1 VLTPFSTVITLDPTL
16 TIIVVEIFVFRIK
29 YSFPFS
35 VMKSV
40 LIIKNDCKYNSSEPT
55 GGNQN

>member
-1 VLTPFSTVITLDPTL
+1 VITLDPTL